1 MNIELTASVVSAYI
15 DNHIFLLSMLTAILF
30 SELVLRTYLS
40 TIRARFNSAQKG
52 LTDDTEIEKVS
63 LEYYSKKQR
72 VILARSFI
80 ILLAFIF
87 GVLYY
92 DIRSFGF
99 LAVAI
104 GAIIM
109 TFKETVVSAIS
120 YFYVLRNY
128 KIGDDIKIAG
138 IRGEILNI
146 RPTYTT
152 ILGKE
157 DDSENNARVTI
168 VQNYRFVTDPVER
181 LGMRTNDYLLA
192 SISIPYE
199 PKHFDIPFD
208 EMLSEVKKFLD
219 GMLPMRGFNNVGFYR
234 SYAGYKYKINFHYD
248 GDARVV
254 LDISFVTK
262 PRRIVDRKEK
272 IVVFVESLK
281 KK

>member
-1 MNIELTASVVSAYI
+1 MNIELTAGVVSAYI
-15 DNHIFLLSMLTAILF
+15 DNHIFLLSMLTAIIF

-72 VILARSFI
+72 VILARSLI

-138 IRGEILNI
+138 VRGEILNI

-152 ILGKE
+152 LLGKE
-157 DDSENNARVTI
+157 DDSENNARVTVI
-168 VQNYRFVTDPVER
+168 QNYRFVSDPVER
-181 LGMRTNDYLLA
+181 LGMRSNDYLLA
-192 SISIPYE
+192 SISIPFE
-199 PKHFDIPFD
+199 PKYFDISFAEFID
-208 EMLSEVKKFLD
+208 KLKKHMD
-219 GMLPMRGFNNVGFYR
+219 SVLPMRGFNNVGYYR
-234 SYAGYKYKINFHYD
+234 SYAGVKYKVNYHYD

-254 LDISFVTK
+254 VDITFVSK

-272 IVVFVESLK
+272 IVVYAESLK
-281 KK
+281 K